1 MSSEARKGVSWY
13 HINVSN
19 GESLLSVTVVL
30 DEIDPDGDAAYLFEA
45 SGELARRWNKR
56 GAGRGP
62 RGVQRARPRHL
73 ICRGLSFGIGSI
85 ATNEGWTSKT
95 THSPV
100 FRKINLLI
108 LTASNSNSNR
118 WVYGFLAPACP
129 NLTAGHPRAARFA
142 RTPGLRPLVASARGA
157 INEEYFF
164 FNNRRLFR

>member
-73 ICRGLSFGIGSI
+73 ICRWFVLWNRFNSHERGLDIKDGTFTGLSE
-85 ATNEGWTSKT
+85 N
-95 THSPV
+95 
-100 FRKINLLI
+100 
-108 LTASNSNSNR
+108 
-118 WVYGFLAPACP
+118 
-129 NLTAGHPRAARFA
+129 
-142 RTPGLRPLVASARGA
+142 
-157 INEEYFF
+157 
-164 FNNRRLFR
+164 